1 MRNEGVDCRF
11 VLAVE
16 NRSSDVDGVLLQL
29 GRQRAD
35 QAHALHRQDLADLVD
50 AELDLAAP
58 DRLGDITALAQC
70 AFATHFSSNSQSF
83 ANLRYMLPP
92 CAGLGVVYD
101 RQAAR
106 DHLGAEG

>member
-29 GRQRAD
+29 GRQRAG

-50 AELDLAAP
+50 AELDPAAP
-58 DRLGDITALAQC
+58 DRLGDITASAQ
-70 AFATHFSSNSQSF
+70 APFATQFSSNSQSLQ
-83 ANLRYMLPP
+83 NLRYMPP
-92 CAGLGVVYD
+92 AGPGHRVHVT
-101 RQAAR
+101 
-106 DHLGAEG
+106 HP

>member
-1 MRNEGVDCRF
+1 MRNEGVDCRL

-16 NRSSDVDGVLLQL
+16 DRSSDVNGVFLQL
-29 GRQRAD
+29 GRQRAC

-83 ANLRYMLPP
+83 EDLRYMFP
-92 CAGLGVVYD
+92 AG
-101 RQAAR
+101 AR
-106 DHLGAEG
+106 LRIDVD